1 MQDINFISFL
11 FDINFIFTSR
21 DMESWNV
28 SATLSIFQIRQIRKT
43 QRAQLYSEISFLLRM
58 KIALAFVRKFIQF
71 RLEKAMQS
79 LYERIKIQDFSQ
91 VPCRNL
97 ELPETMKREIM
108 LKSESHGY
116 EGCV

>member
-28 SATLSIFQIRQIRKT
+28 SVTSIFQIRQIRKT
-43 QRAQLYSEISFLLRM
+43 QKAQLYSEISFFLRM
-58 KIALAFVRKFIQF
+58 KIALAFVRKFIQS